1 MSYTL
6 SYIMLLSYL
15 IIYSFLSLK
24 SLVEILKVFWRNT
37 INKSIDVYSVL
48 NIINTYNIYLEL
60 V

>member
-6 SYIMLLSYL
+6 SYTMLLSYL